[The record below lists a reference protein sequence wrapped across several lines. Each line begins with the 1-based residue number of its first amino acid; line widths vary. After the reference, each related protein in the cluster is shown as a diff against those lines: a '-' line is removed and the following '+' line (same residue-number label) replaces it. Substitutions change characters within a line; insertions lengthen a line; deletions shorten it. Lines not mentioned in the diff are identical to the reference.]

1 VFIGPR
7 RAVLIGTIAAVA
19 LTIILLPLI
28 FAQTAPD
35 LNQVAVR
42 LDKVTLM
49 SVEDGGADLRTY
61 FVLDNP
67 TDQTATTSR
76 IDFEL
81 FADGTSLGP
90 NTISYDDIPVNG
102 RPAIFGKD
110 SVTVSETFTVE
121 IDDAGLLE
129 KISDSPD
136 AVKWR
141 AKGIAQIE
149 STLTLIEK
157 QFENEI

>member
-1 VFIGPR
+1 MFIGPR

-28 FAQTAPD
+28 FAQTTPD
-35 LNQVAVR
+35 LNLVTVR

-49 SVEDGGADLRTY
+49 SVGDEGADLRTY

-67 TDQTATTSR
+67 TDQTTTTSR

-90 NTISYDDIPVNG
+90 HTISYDDIPLNG
-102 RPAIFGKD
+102 RPAIFGNN
-110 SVTVSETFTVE
+110 SVTVSETFAVK

-136 AVKWR
+136 SVTWR
-141 AKGIAQIE
+141 AKGLAQIE
-149 STLTLIEK
+149 SSLTFIEK
-157 QFENEI
+157 PFENEI

>member
-1 VFIGPR
+1 MFIGPR
-7 RAVLIGTIAAVA
+7 RAVLIGAIAAVA

-35 LNQVAVR
+35 LNQVGVR
-42 LDKVTLM
+42 LDRVTVAF
-49 SVEDGGADLRTY
+49 VEDQNVDLRTF

-81 FADGTSLGP
+81 FADGESLGP
-90 NTISYDDIPVNG
+90 HTISYDDIPVNG
-102 RPAIFGKD
+102 RPAIFGQD
-110 SVTVSETFTVE
+110 SVTVSESFTIEVDSE
-121 IDDAGLLE
+121 SLLE
-129 KISDSPD
+129 KLNENPETI
-136 AVKWR
+136 KWR
-141 AKGIAQIE
+141 AKGVAQIE
-149 STLTLIEK
+149 STLTLVEK

>member
-1 VFIGPR
+1 MFIGPR

-49 SVEDGGADLRTY
+49 SVEDEGADLRTY

-90 NTISYDDIPVNG
+90 HTISYDDIPVNG

-136 AVKWR
+136 TVKWR

-149 STLTLIEK
+149 STLTLVEK
-157 QFENEI
+157 PFENEI

>member
-1 VFIGPR
+1 MFIGAR

-28 FAQTAPD
+28 FQQTAPD
-35 LNQVAVR
+35 LNKVAIR
-42 LDKVTLM
+42 LDRVAIM
-49 SVEDGGADLRTY
+49 SVENDGADLRTY

-81 FADGTSLGP
+81 FADGMSLGP
-90 NTISYDDIPVNG
+90 YTISYDDIPVNG

-110 SVTVSETFTVE
+110 SVTVSETFAVE
-121 IDDAGLLE
+121 ITDTGLLE
-129 KISDSPD
+129 KISDS
-136 AVKWR
+136 AETIKWR
-141 AKGIAQIE
+141 AKGVGQIE
-149 STLTLIEK
+149 STLTLVEK
-157 QFENEI
+157 PFENEI

>member
-49 SVEDGGADLRTY
+49 SVEDEGADLRTY

-81 FADGTSLGP
+81 FADGMSLGP
-90 NTISYDDIPVNG
+90 HTISYDDIPVNG

-121 IDDAGLLE
+121 IHDAGLLE
-129 KISDSPD
+129 KISDNPD
-136 AVKWR
+136 TVKWR

-157 QFENEI
+157 PFENEI

>member
-1 VFIGPR
+1 MFIGPR

-28 FAQTAPD
+28 FALTSPD
-35 LNQVAVR
+35 LDLVTVR
-42 LDKVTLM
+42 LDRVALM
-49 SVEDGGADLRTY
+49 SVEDEGADLRTS
-61 FVLDNP
+61 FVLENP

-90 NTISYDDIPVNG
+90 HTISYDDIPVNG

-110 SVTVSETFTVE
+110 SVTVSETFTVKVE
-121 IDDAGLLE
+121 DAGLLK
-129 KISDSPD
+129 KISDNPETI
-136 AVKWR
+136 KWR

-149 STLTLIEK
+149 STLTLVEK
-157 QFENEI
+157 PFENEI